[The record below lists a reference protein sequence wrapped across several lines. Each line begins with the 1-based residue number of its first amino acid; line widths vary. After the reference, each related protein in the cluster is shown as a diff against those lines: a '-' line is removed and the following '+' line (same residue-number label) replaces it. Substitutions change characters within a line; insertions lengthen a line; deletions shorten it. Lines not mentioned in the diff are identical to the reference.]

1 MAIDF
6 QHSKQLTLVQPVEGS
21 PQPTT
26 GHHQPLHPHLACI
39 IEETLN
45 VHNNSEYMRKICG
58 DQCEVCS
65 THTILIISDMVHSL
79 LLTAAMC

>member
-6 QHSKQLTLVQPVEGS
+6 RHSKQLTLVQPVEGS
-21 PQPTT
+21 PQLTP
-26 GHHQPLHPHLACI
+26 GHRQPLHPRLACI

-45 VHNNSEYMRKICG
+45 VHHNSGYMRKICG
-58 DQCEVCS
+58 DQCEVCL
-65 THTILIISDMVHSL
+65 THTILIISDMVHSP

>member
-6 QHSKQLTLVQPVEGS
+6 QHSKRLTLVQPVEGS

-26 GHHQPLHPHLACI
+26 DDRQPLHPRLACI

-45 VHNNSEYMRKICG
+45 VRNNSEYMRKICG
-58 DQCEVCS
+58 DQCEVCL